1 MQKDHYDGDEP
12 REIANIQLEMDA
24 IVEQVVWLLCPGLK
38 DGTEKFT
45 DFPTVQ
51 QRALHLLTQGNLIED
66 HRGEVVDAAIRWLQ
80 LAARLMRLGAAAPCP
95 APIPAFLPGQQQD
108 GAAALLHPSED
119 SLD

>member
-1 MQKDHYDGDEP
+1 MQKDHHDEDET

-95 APIPAFLPGQQQD
+95 APIPAFLPGQRQD
-108 GAAALLHPSED
+108 AGDAPSHPNED
-119 SLD
+119 SPD

>member
-1 MQKDHYDGDEP
+1 MQKDPHDGDES
-12 REIANIQLEMDA
+12 REVANIQLEMDA

-51 QRALHLLTQGNLIED
+51 QRALHLLAQGNLLED
-66 HRGEVVDAAIRWLQ
+66 HRGEVVDSAIRWLQ

-95 APIPAFLPGQQQD
+95 APIPAFLPGRRQD
-108 GAAALLHPSED
+108 AADAPSHPNED
-119 SLD
+119 SPD